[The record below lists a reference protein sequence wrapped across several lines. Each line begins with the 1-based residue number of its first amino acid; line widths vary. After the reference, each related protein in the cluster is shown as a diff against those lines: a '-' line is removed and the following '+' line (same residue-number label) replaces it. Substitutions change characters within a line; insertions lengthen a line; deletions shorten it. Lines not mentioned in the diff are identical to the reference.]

1 MGETYIVTELIETD
15 LQRIIKTA
23 SIQLEDQHIK
33 FITYQLIKALLYVHT
48 ANLIHRDIKPSNILV
63 SESCEIKIW
72 YNKLR
77 LYL

>member
-72 YNKLR
+72 
-77 LYL
+77 

>member
-23 SIQLEDQHIK
+23 TIQLEDQHIK

-72 YNKLR
+72 
-77 LYL
+77 